1 MNGFAVLLIFIAI
14 VMGIIYYFTTC
25 RKITSIQ
32 QEAKNY
38 IEQKDFEGSS
48 SDDDDGGAEE
58 FGKDPSS
65 PMSKMIRDM
74 TVEMGESL
82 SPESG
87 VI

>member
-48 SDDDDGGAEE
+48 SDDDDDGAEE

-65 PMSKMIRDM
+65 PMSKMIHDM

>member
-48 SDDDDGGAEE
+48 SDDDEDDVEV
-58 FGKDPSS
+58 GKDPNS
-65 PMSKMIRDM
+65 PMSKMIQDM
-74 TVEMGESL
+74 TLEMGGGGG
-82 SPESG
+82 PQSG
-87 VI
+87 II